1 MLVYRKSGCIMNNSN
16 LKRISIITGHYG
28 SGKTNIAVNM
38 ALDLK
43 KSGKDVTIVD
53 LDIVNPYFRTAD
65 FQEMLQENGIKV
77 ITPTFANTNLDIPSL
92 PASINAVFND
102 ADNYVI
108 IDVGG
113 DDAGGIALGR
123 YANAIKKSDYDLFYV
138 INERRFLTKE
148 PSEAVEL
155 LSEIEAVARVKATK
169 LINNTNL
176 GEKTTLDT
184 VVDSLDFAKKVSE
197 ETKLP
202 LAFSCINK
210 DLDKKE
216 YDFYP
221 VTIFVKAIW
230 ND

>member
-1 MLVYRKSGCIMNNSN
+1 MNNIN

-38 ALDLK
+38 ALDIK

-65 FQEMLQENGIKV
+65 FKQMLEEHGIKV
-77 ITPTFANTNLDIPSL
+77 ITPTFANTNMDIPSL
-92 PASINAVFND
+92 PASVNAVFND

-123 YANAIKKSDYDLFYV
+123 YANVIKQSDYDLFYV
-138 INERRFLTKE
+138 INERRFLTKDA
-148 PSEAVEL
+148 SEAVEL
-155 LSEIEAVARVKATK
+155 LSEIEAVTRVKATK
-169 LINNTNL
+169 IINNTNL

-184 VVDSLDFAKKVSE
+184 VVHSFDFAKKVSE

-202 LAFSCINK
+202 VAFHCIK
-210 DLDKKE
+210 EDLDKKK

-221 VTIFVKAIW
+221 VTIFVKTIW
-230 ND
+230 SD